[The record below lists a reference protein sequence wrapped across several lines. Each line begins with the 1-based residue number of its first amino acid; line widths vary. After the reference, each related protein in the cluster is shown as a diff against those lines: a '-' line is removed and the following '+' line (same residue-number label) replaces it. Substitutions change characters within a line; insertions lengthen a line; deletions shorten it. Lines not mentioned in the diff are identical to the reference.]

1 MILRVSLMNRA
12 FFCKSRVE
20 VGKNERSYET
30 MSKRFILK
38 SKQHLSGGII
48 KIVVDTE
55 TGVNY
60 LMTSGIGL
68 NGMTP
73 LLDKD
78 GKVVIDKPID

>member
-1 MILRVSLMNRA
+1 
-12 FFCKSRVE
+12 
-20 VGKNERSYET
+20 

-48 KIVVDTE
+48 KIVLDTE

-60 LMTSGIGL
+60 LMTSGLGL

-73 LLDKD
+73 LLDKE
-78 GKVVIDKPID
+78 GKVVIDKPVD